1 MPDGGSD
8 SILPNL
14 LKIAGA
20 FRTSSFPRGDVV
32 AAMVLLLLGGL
43 VVVVPVFFNSKRR
56 LKICGFLLAVSALLL
71 GFGLLAGGGTFFS
84 TWRTRKFV
92 EAFPG
97 FSDGN
102 VGVEFG
108 DKLWIFISAA
118 LGMNCVFVFLIT
130 LIAFFRFNDALS
142 SDGARPPPKA
152 NGFKPLRWNLG
163 GLPKKTPKFKAG
175 RRH

>member
-8 SILPNL
+8 SVLPDL

-20 FRTSSFPRGDVV
+20 FRTSSFPRGDAV
-32 AAMVLLLLGGL
+32 AAMVLILLGGL
-43 VVVVPVFFNSKRR
+43 VVIIPIFFNSKRR
-56 LKICGFLLAVSALLL
+56 LKICGVLLAVSALLL
-71 GFGLLAGGGTFFS
+71 GFGLMAGGGTFFS

-108 DKLWIFISAA
+108 DKLWVFISAA
-118 LGMNCVFVFLIT
+118 LALNCVFVALIT
-130 LIAFFRFNDALS
+130 FSAVVRFNAAPS
-142 SDGARPPPKA
+142 SDGARPPQKA